1 MRLVQDNH
9 GSLEIT
15 WTWLPFWL
23 ATNPMLKEQV
33 ERELRDGT
41 LVGGVTNST
50 EDMDAMHNYVVRRLQ
65 ELFPSHDGLAEYL
78 DGLKYVRE
86 PVASD

>member
-1 MRLVQDNH
+1 MRLVQDNQ

-23 ATNPMLKEQV
+23 ATNPALKEQV
-33 ERELRDGT
+33 ERELRDGC
-41 LVGGVTNST
+41 LMGGVTNT
-50 EDMDAMHNYVVRRLQ
+50 PEDMDAMHDFVVRRLQ

-78 DGLKYVRE
+78 DGLKFIRE
-86 PVASD
+86 PSPEA